1 MLLYVQSQIGFADLL
16 HGWPSTVGDDIHFL
30 PTKELNFPMHV
41 TSRLLKL
48 SQKDAAKTSGGTA
61 CFGPFAACVNFV
73 CHKTFLCIAFITCCH
88 EIHYSLSSGKVG
100 SDSLLEFCS
109 LVWGERCQEIWKREA
124 INQPPIWMVRLGT
137 VFSSHPKRLTKPN
150 QPSKANVPMRQRQ
163 CPLLRWPQQSLAD
176 RLFHGGGRWPSEKE
190 SMAIYLEISYLA
202 SKNGLGVTSV
212 FFHKILWSDFMLG

>member
-1 MLLYVQSQIGFADLL
+1 MFVISLRVVYALYVQSQIGFADLL

-88 EIHYSLSSGKVG
+88 EIH
-100 SDSLLEFCS
+100 
-109 LVWGERCQEIWKREA
+109 
-124 INQPPIWMVRLGT
+124 
-137 VFSSHPKRLTKPN
+137 
-150 QPSKANVPMRQRQ
+150 
-163 CPLLRWPQQSLAD
+163 LAVA
-176 RLFHGGGRWPSEKE
+176 K
-190 SMAIYLEISYLA
+190 
-202 SKNGLGVTSV
+202 LGVTVSSNSV
-212 FFHKILWSDFMLG
+212 RSFEAKDARKYENVKPLINHRFGWSVWELSFPVIRSDWPNQTNRPRPMYRCGNGSVLYYDGLSNHWRTGFSMGAAVDHLKRSPWRYILRYLT